1 MDFRRPASEFP
12 NDNLDLHDGAVWRCR
27 DVTGASRA
35 IVRPPSVAPMR
46 EAAPPAQV
54 AKAVSVAEIIA
65 EAVDQSVAE
74 IVAETADFSEAPDGG
89 DLEVIAKAVDDGVA
103 EIIGQAEP
111 EAVAE
116 FIAEAVDESVAEVIA
131 EVVNEGAVEPGPDAV
146 HETEPAPESVVAPVT
161 EVAHEGSVELVPEVP
176 SEQAESFEEES
187 APEAFEALLS
197 TLSEVALA
205 RGATRA
211 AAVIGDLLR
220 AGSTQADLVSKAGID
235 AAEAAGLL
243 AKRGT
248 RLELTP
254 ATSQVARAWRAALD
268 GSGDLTHIGNS
279 TLDGFCS
286 ELLATLS
293 ADTDSVQQI
302 RRELRSRGVAAFGIL
317 EVAA

>member
-27 DVTGASRA
+27 EVTGASRA
-35 IVRPPSVAPMR
+35 IVRPPVVVAAR
-46 EAAPPAQV
+46 EVAQPAQV
-54 AKAVSVAEIIA
+54 AEPVNVAEIIA
-65 EAVDQSVAE
+65 EAVDLSVAE
-74 IVAETADFSEAPDGG
+74 IVAETGDFSDAPPSEVDS
-89 DLEVIAKAVDDGVA
+89 EVIAKAVDDGVE
-103 EIIGQAEP
+103 EIIGRAES

-116 FIAEAVDESVAEVIA
+116 FIADAGDEVIAEVASEGEVDESVAEFIA
-131 EVVNEGAVEPGPDAV
+131 EVADEDEADSVANEV
-146 HETEPAPESVVAPVT
+146 PASAVAPVL
-161 EVAHEGSVELVPEVP
+161 EAA
-176 SEQAESFEEES
+176 SEESQACEEES

-220 AGSTQADLVSKAGID
+220 AGSTPADLVSKAGID
-235 AAEAAGLL
+235 AGESAGLL
-243 AKRGT
+243 VKRGK
-248 RLELTP
+248 RLELSS
-254 ATSQVARAWRAALD
+254 ATSEVARAWRAALD
-268 GSGDLTHIGNS
+268 GSGDLTQIGNS

-286 ELLATLS
+286 ELLATIS

-302 RRELRSRGVAAFGIL
+302 RRELRSRGVAAFGLL